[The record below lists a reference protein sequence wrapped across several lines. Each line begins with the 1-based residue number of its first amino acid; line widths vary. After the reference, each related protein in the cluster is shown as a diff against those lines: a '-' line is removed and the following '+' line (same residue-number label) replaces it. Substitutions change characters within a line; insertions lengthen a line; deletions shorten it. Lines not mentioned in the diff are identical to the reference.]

1 MRLLDSLNSQLIWQM
16 PCILNLYAVIIYS
29 DANAATWRIQQ
40 SMAKCICQGF
50 TQSFGRYFQF
60 LLSADAFDDAT
71 QIQVFEKECHT
82 SVKQIKIVAFDSLI
96 IYKCHLIYASETSHS

>member
-1 MRLLDSLNSQLIWQM
+1 MRLFDSLDSQLIWQM

-29 DANAATWRIQQ
+29 NANAATWRIQQ

-60 LLSADAFDDAT
+60 LFSADAFDDAT
-71 QIQVFEKECHT
+71 K
-82 SVKQIKIVAFDSLI
+82 L
-96 IYKCHLIYASETSHS
+96 